1 MDLKEQLLYGL
12 PVFLA
17 PILIELVVGV
27 ARRKPAYRL
36 NDLLTNLTMSLLTVL
51 GSVVIAGAT
60 FVFYA
65 YVHQHHALFPLA
77 TDSAWTWVVAFFA
90 YDFFY
95 YWAHRLHHTMACLWG
110 IHVAHHSG
118 EDMNFGLA
126 VRQSALGELTT
137 WPFFVPMA
145 LLGIAPEVFLGITGI
160 QLIFQ
165 YAIHNTYVP
174 PLGWLEYLLVTP
186 SQHRV
191 HHSRNTPYI
200 DKNYG
205 NVLVVWDLLFRTYQP
220 ELKDQPPVYG
230 LRSSIR
236 SWNPF
241 VAHFHYFVELLQKA
255 AACERLA
262 DRVRCFIKGPDW
274 TPPSLR
280 KDRFTGPVDDGPSAR
295 FNKYDPKLPLP
306 VTAYCV
312 AQFFSLAASILLLAW
327 YLDTLGLLVRCAA
340 LALVLF
346 SAWSLGTL
354 MDARAFAWRQEC
366 ARLACIALLGP
377 ALALMEGA
385 PLVSALPILLH
396 PVLSGTWLLRFRAS
410 FQKGAYTPT
419 AAGPGALAA

>member
-17 PILIELVVGV
+17 PILIELVVGLV
-27 ARRKPAYRL
+27 RRKPAYRL
-36 NDLLTNLTMSLLTVL
+36 NDLLTNVTMSLLTVL

-60 FVFYA
+60 FVFYG
-65 YVHQHHALFPLA
+65 YVYKHHALFSLA
-77 TDSAWTWVVAFFA
+77 KDSAWTWVVAFFA

-95 YWAHRLHHTMACLWG
+95 YWAHRMHHTMAWMWG
-110 IHVAHHSG
+110 VHVAHHSG

-160 QLIFQ
+160 QLLFQ

-174 PLGWLEYLLVTP
+174 PLGWLEYVLVTP

-205 NVLVVWDLLFRTYQP
+205 NILVVWDLLFRTYQP

-230 LRSSIR
+230 LRSSLR
-236 SWNPF
+236 SWNPLT
-241 VAHFHYFVELLQKA
+241 AHFHYFVELFQKS
-255 AACERLA
+255 AACARLA
-262 DRVRCFIKGPDW
+262 DKALCFIKGPDW
-274 TPPSLR
+274 NPPSLR
-280 KDRFTGPVDDGPSAR
+280 QERFSGPPDGGPSAT
-295 FNKYDPKLPLP
+295 FEKYDPRLPLP

-312 AQFFSLAASILLLAW
+312 TQFFSLAASILLLAW
-327 YLDTLGLLVRCAA
+327 YLDTLSLVARAVT
-340 LALVLF
+340 LGLVLF
-346 SAWSLGTL
+346 GTWSLGAL
-354 MDARAFAWRQEC
+354 MDSRAFAWRQEF
-366 ARLACIALLGP
+366 ARLAGIALLGP
-377 ALALMEGA
+377 ALALMEGV

-396 PVLSGTWLLRFRAS
+396 PVLSAAWLLRFRAA
-410 FQKGAYTPT
+410 FHEGADTST
-419 AAGPGALAA
+419 RGSGALAA